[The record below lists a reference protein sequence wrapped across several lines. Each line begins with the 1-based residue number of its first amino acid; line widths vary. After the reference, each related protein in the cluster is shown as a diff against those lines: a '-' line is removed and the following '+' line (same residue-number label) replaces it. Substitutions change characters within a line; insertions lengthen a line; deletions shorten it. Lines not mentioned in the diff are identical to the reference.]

1 MSFVLHRGADDIVVC
16 FAPTGPHPSAK
27 RSSGLD
33 SASIPPHRLLC
44 EADVRFS
51 AWTKSRQMVSFAS
64 IYVVDW
70 TKSRRVQRRRT
81 KVICVHP
88 SIRLSVRDAEKW
100 RSGEVEKRKSGE
112 VDWTKSFASIRP
124 RSGKVEKRKSGEV
137 EKRSSGLDKI
147 ICNAKAGAKAVRL
160 YRSKG

>member
-16 FAPTGPHPSAK
+16 FAPTGPHPC
-27 RSSGLD
+27 SGLD

-44 EADVRFS
+44 EANVRFS

-70 TKSRRVQRRRT
+70 TKSFATQRRVQRRRT

-88 SIRLSVRDAEKW
+88 SIRLSTKW
-100 RSGEVEKRKSGE
+100 RSGEVEKRKRGE